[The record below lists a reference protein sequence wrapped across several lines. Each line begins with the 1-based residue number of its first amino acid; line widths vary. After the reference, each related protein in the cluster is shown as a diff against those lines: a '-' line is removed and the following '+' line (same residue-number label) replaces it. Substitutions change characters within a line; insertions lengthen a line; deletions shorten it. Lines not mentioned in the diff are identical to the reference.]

1 MSHQQQIDFVSE
13 VKNKYKHFFK
23 NKCVIEIGSLDING
37 SVRKFFDNCVYIG
50 VDVGKGPGVDVV
62 CLGHEYEMSPG
73 SFDVAISCECFE
85 HDPHYIKTLKNMIR
99 LVKPGGLV
107 IFSCATTGRKEHGTI
122 NCEPQ
127 SSPLT
132 VNLGWN
138 HYKNLEEL
146 DFRKEID
153 FDFIFSEY
161 KFNQNMEVFDLYFYG
176 VKR

>member
-62 CLGHEYEMSPG
+62 CLGHEYEMSAG

-176 VKR
+176 VKK